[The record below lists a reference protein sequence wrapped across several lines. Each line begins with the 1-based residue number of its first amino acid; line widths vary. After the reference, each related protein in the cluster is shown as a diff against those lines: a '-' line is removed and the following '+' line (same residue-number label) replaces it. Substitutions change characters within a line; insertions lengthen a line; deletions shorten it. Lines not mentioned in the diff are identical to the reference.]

1 MRRDRLDAAFRTCRS
16 WLSPLQ
22 PAADPPCGLTTWRCS
37 NARPSTA
44 PRACAESLRQ
54 HSLGPACRNVT
65 RAHGEPVRALSVRT
79 SVAWGVGSAGRPHLR
94 AVLVAIDRLS
104 LLVTHF
110 GVAIKRA
117 LVALFP
123 PPIEPQGH

>member
-1 MRRDRLDAAFRTCRS
+1 MSKPLVDQRAGMSPERARR
-16 WLSPLQ
+16 
-22 PAADPPCGLTTWRCS
+22 
-37 NARPSTA
+37 
-44 PRACAESLRQ
+44 
-54 HSLGPACRNVT
+54 T
-65 RAHGEPVRALSVRT
+65 RVKALSVRT
-79 SVAWGVGSAGRPHLR
+79 GVAWGVGSARKPHLR

-110 GVAIKRA
+110 GVAIERA